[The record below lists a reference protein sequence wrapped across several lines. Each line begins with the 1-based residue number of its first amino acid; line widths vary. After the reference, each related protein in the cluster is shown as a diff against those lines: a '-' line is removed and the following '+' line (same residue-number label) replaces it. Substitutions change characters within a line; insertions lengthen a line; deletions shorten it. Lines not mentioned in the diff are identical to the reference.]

1 MSEIAVSFLKI
12 EEAAR
17 ILRIS
22 RSAAYEQANAY
33 LATKG
38 ATGLP
43 VIRLGRSIRVPGR
56 SSRPC
61 WPPARP
67 GPTPPETAR
76 HWKWG
81 RQQRWCWVRGRQRF
95 AGT

>member
-1 MSEIAVSFLKI
+1 MPDISPSFLKV

-33 LATKG
+33 LATNG

-43 VIRLGRSIRVPGR
+43 VIRLGRSIRVPAAAIEALL
-56 SSRPC
+56 S
-61 WPPARP
+61 
-67 GPTPPETAR
+67 T
-76 HWKWG
+76 
-81 RQQRWCWVRGRQRF
+81 
-95 AGT
+95 GTNGSDAA